1 MQLDGGTL
9 YEVGLQVPFRGH
21 HGNDH
26 HYVLAGDPARFNDG
40 LMLRSAYMNM
50 KNCIKAAMKQGAPT
64 NEEKGFPF
72 VRTLP
77 SLPGSMSPE
86 IMRAAYDDGD
96 GPAPSLPQG
105 VRMHELMQLKST
117 IPLRANRLTLQLQVP
132 KAAPLPFMMHGTQMG
147 NPFVNQFTAQFSNM
161 MAAGMQQAVAAAA
174 FQANPNAAFQ
184 ANPNPNVSQPF
195 RPLPALEGPAPEQN
209 VPEVVAEKAAEEPK
223 RQLAIQNTP
232 SKKQKETDAKSEE
245 KEKEKASL
253 TVNAEL
259 EKALDIRDKNKKAT
273 KEQSQT
279 PPKELKKKEP
289 KPQKK
294 PAAARKAGN
303 VMKKPSGKSGNG
315 SSKGDGCSKCR
326 WVKGCTPSCWVNRG
340 YHR

>member
-1 MQLDGGTL
+1 MAMITTMCLL
-9 YEVGLQVPFRGH
+9 
-21 HGNDH
+21 
-26 HYVLAGDPARFNDG
+26 GDPARFNDG

-50 KNCIKAAMKQGAPT
+50 ENCIKAALKQGAPT

-77 SLPGSMSPE
+77 SLPGSLSPE

-132 KAAPLPFMMHGTQMG
+132 KAAPLPFMMHGMQMG

-184 ANPNPNVSQPF
+184 ANPNVSQPS
-195 RPLPALEGPAPEQN
+195 RPVPALEGPAPLEGPALQNLQFLKWWQRRQWRSQN
-209 VPEVVAEKAAEEPK
+209 VNWPL
-223 RQLAIQNTP
+223 R
-232 SKKQKETDAKSEE
+232 
-245 KEKEKASL
+245 
-253 TVNAEL
+253 
-259 EKALDIRDKNKKAT
+259 
-273 KEQSQT
+273 T
-279 PPKELKKKEP
+279 PPARNRRRQMQEVKRKKR
-289 KPQKK
+289 
-294 PAAARKAGN
+294 RK
-303 VMKKPSGKSGNG
+303 
-315 SSKGDGCSKCR
+315 
-326 WVKGCTPSCWVNRG
+326 
-340 YHR
+340 HL